1 MYIRMN
7 AVRDLK
13 PPTQTSAKALRR
25 DAHGQPLGKMYS
37 NYMYIR
43 YIYIQ
48 YICMCIY
55 IYIKDYKCICGQVR
69 ASLGAWTSTS
79 TSYTLL

>member
-13 PPTQTSAKALRR
+13 PPTQTSATALRR

-48 YICMCIY
+48 YIKY
-55 IYIKDYKCICGQVR
+55 I
-69 ASLGAWTSTS
+69 
-79 TSYTLL
+79 